1 MNDLAN
7 YTLGET
13 NKPLILDN
21 HNDFYQ
27 ILLSMTQQSRR
38 NILVFS
44 HDLDHRIFNT
54 EPIYNSFKDLAI
66 ASRHTYIRILLQ
78 HTGVMITKG
87 HRLLELSRHLSSH
100 VSIRICAKEHRDII
114 ETFAVVDERG
124 FIIQENPYRYIA
136 NSNFN
141 APQQARN
148 LTEKFVTMW
157 EQGIEDVS
165 LRRLSL

>member
-1 MNDLAN
+1 MNDFAH
-7 YTLGET
+7 YTLGKT

-21 HNDFYQ
+21 HNDFYL

-44 HDLDHRIFNT
+44 HHLDHRIFNS
-54 EPIYNSFKDLAI
+54 EAIYSSFKDLAI

-78 HTGVMITKG
+78 EPGVMITMG

-100 VSIRICAKEHRDII
+100 VSIRICAKEHRGIT
-114 ETFAVVDERG
+114 ETFAVLDERG
-124 FIIQENPYRYIA
+124 FIIQEHPNRYIGIG
-136 NSNFN
+136 NYN

-148 LTEKFVTMW
+148 LTEKFITMW
-157 EQGIEDVS
+157 EQGREDVS